1 MIPQFFSA
9 NGFVLEGF
17 QTHCSFDYLS
27 QDLYSRSFMI
37 IMILGGL
44 LIPLFLIIF
53 FYIRIWFIV
62 SKQDENFMV
71 KTKNKKNSSVFFINS
86 NRKRSTKVTIVI
98 NDLKTE
104 EKKPILNLN
113 LDYENKKIISK
124 QIRLL
129 KSILIIIFLFCLAWF
144 PYAIIVCIAQFSSD
158 IENKITPFTT
168 ELPATF
174 AKLSSVYNP
183 FIFIITSERFKKFY
197 VKFSKKIEESS
208 IDSND

>member
-104 EKKPILNLN
+104 EKKPIINLN

-129 KSILIIIFLFCLAWF
+129 KSIYYPL
-144 PYAIIVCIAQFSSD
+144 
-158 IENKITPFTT
+158 
-168 ELPATF
+168 
-174 AKLSSVYNP
+174 
-183 FIFIITSERFKKFY
+183 
-197 VKFSKKIEESS
+197 
-208 IDSND
+208 

>member
-17 QTHCSFDYLS
+17 QTHCSFDYLN
-27 QDLYSRSFMI
+27 QDFYSRSLMI
-37 IMILGGL
+37 IMIMGGL

-53 FYIRIWFIV
+53 FYIQIWFIV
-62 SKQDENFMV
+62 SKQHENFTINTGI
-71 KTKNKKNSSVFFINS
+71 KRNSSVFYVKS
-86 NRKRSTKVTIVI
+86 NRKRSSKFKIAL
-98 NDLKTE
+98 NE
-104 EKKPILNLN
+104 EIKH
-113 LDYENKKIISK
+113 DYENKKIISK

-129 KSILIIIFLFCLAWF
+129 KSISIIIFLFCLAWF
-144 PYAIIVCIAQFSSD
+144 PYAIIVCLAQFSSN

-197 VKFSKKIEESS
+197 GKFSKKIEESS
-208 IDSND
+208 IESND